1 MSNISSVGSTS
12 NMSMMQ
18 GMHGMRRPDPTKMA
32 ENLFDKLDTGSQGY
46 LQKTDLASAFD
57 SISSSSGSSDVDA
70 LFTQLDGDS
79 DGKVTK
85 QEFTSA
91 LTQLSEQLDQQFQ
104 SNRMQAAMQ
113 MGGMPPPPPPND
125 GGFTKDELS
134 SQLEE
139 TGATDS
145 QQSSLISSI
154 VQNFDA
160 ADTDGDGKVSFK
172 EAMVFD
178 QSNQAASNNS
188 TAAAGT
194 SQTAAS
200 DSEAKVLMQIMQ
212 LVQAYMSDD
221 NTRQSSLSVTV

>member
-57 SISSSSGSSDVDA
+57 SISTSSGSSDVDA

-178 QSNQAASNNS
+178 QSNQAASTNG
-188 TAAAGT
+188 TPAAGT
-194 SQTAAS
+194 SQTAVS